1 MEEKRVVQNM
11 IYLEDLASKKAAI
24 YGRLL
29 TEIPLAQTME
39 RVSASHKQRM
49 QALQTLLGEK

>member
-11 IYLEDLASKKAAI
+11 IYLEDLASKKSAI

-39 RVSASHKQRM
+39 KVSASHKQRM